1 VAVNDCIMPL
11 RRKFHG
17 KGHGIIDVSDASS
30 CLLAPDSRFY

>member
-1 VAVNDCIMPL
+1 MGVNTCTSPL

-17 KGHGIIDVSDASS
+17 KGHVIIDVSDASS